1 MVGVVTALLPCRM
14 QVVAQAAG
22 PQQNY
27 DSSHI
32 SWPVGFTKHG
42 PLLFLCRN
50 INNNNSSCVNGA
62 NAPLAP
68 SAGRLQRLT
77 SPDHVILWRELST
90 EKAWFDFH
98 VTG

>member
-32 SWPVGFTKHG
+32 SWPVGFTKTG

-50 INNNNSSCVNGA
+50 INNNNNNSRVNGA

-68 SAGRLQRLT
+68 SAGALQRMAA
-77 SPDHVILWRELST
+77 D
-90 EKAWFDFH
+90 
-98 VTG
+98 VT